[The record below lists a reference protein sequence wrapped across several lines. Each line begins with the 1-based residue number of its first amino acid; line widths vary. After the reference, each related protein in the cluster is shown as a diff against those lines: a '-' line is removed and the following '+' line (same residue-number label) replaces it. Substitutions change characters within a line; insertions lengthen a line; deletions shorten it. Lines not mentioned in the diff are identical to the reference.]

1 MTSGEPSASAP
12 RSAPTM
18 SSSTPTSFRSTSM
31 SSMTARPVNLPDRQL
46 KAQVDLLNKV
56 YAPVLLQFQIA
67 DVGRHQ
73 NEEWYHVGI
82 STPEETS
89 MKTELGQETDRSLNF
104 YTADLPD

>member
-12 RSAPTM
+12 PSAPTM
-18 SSSTPTSFRSTSM
+18 SRSTPTRSFQSTSM
-31 SSMTARPVNLPDRQL
+31 SSMTAPTGHLPDGQL
-46 KAQVDLLNKV
+46 KAKVDLLNKV
-56 YAPVLLQFQIA
+56 YAPVLLQFQIT

-104 YTADLPD
+104 YTADL

>member
-1 MTSGEPSASAP
+1 
-12 RSAPTM
+12 
-18 SSSTPTSFRSTSM
+18 M
-31 SSMTARPVNLPDRQL
+31 SSMTAPTGNLPDGQL

-104 YTADLPD
+104 YTADLPDGLLGWATFPWLLWA